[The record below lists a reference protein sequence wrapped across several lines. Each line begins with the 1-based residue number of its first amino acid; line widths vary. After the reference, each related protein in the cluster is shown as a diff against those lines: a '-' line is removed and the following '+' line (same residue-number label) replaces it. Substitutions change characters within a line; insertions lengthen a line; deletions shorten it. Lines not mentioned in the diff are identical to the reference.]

1 MRLHAGALD
10 GEARASFERARAMP
24 IRVIQIGE
32 GIFLRG
38 FVDWLVHRL
47 NESGTFQGRIAVVNP
62 RPSGAHHV
70 HQFQEQDGLYTVLV
84 RGLQDGRPVENAEL
98 VTSVARAFDSTREW
112 AQVLQL
118 ARDPLVE
125 IAVSNTTELGVRYE
139 PVPRPMSDAP
149 PRTYPAKLT
158 QYLHERYLALGWQ
171 ETSRMI
177 VVPCE
182 LIDDNGQ
189 QLRSIVERHAA
200 DWQLGGDFMR
210 WLRDRVEFCDTLV
223 DRIVTPYAGD
233 PPLPYEDAL
242 AVTVEP
248 YYLFA
253 IRGSERLKALWPFE
267 EVGLHVHY
275 ADDIRDFRLQ
285 KLRALNGTHT
295 ALANLGL
302 MAGLETV
309 LEVMQ
314 HPTLSAYV
322 RHLVHGE
329 IVPATERRVSRPKML
344 RDFAHD
350 VLERFQNPY
359 LEHKLRSIATN
370 AVSKARI
377 RLMPTLLDAVE
388 RLGDA
393 RRLTAAVAA
402 VCLAYRPG
410 MEHAAEPD
418 PAADRLRA
426 LWQDDLGASAHAIL
440 SDAELWSA
448 DLTQVPGV
456 LDGWIRFVEMALREG
471 PVQAV
476 ASL

>member
-1 MRLHAGALD
+1 MD
-10 GEARASFERARAMP
+10 GETRASFERARTMP

-38 FVDWLVHRL
+38 FVDWLVHHL

-62 RPSGAHHV
+62 RPSGAHHI

-84 RGLQDGRPVENAEL
+84 RGLQDGRPVENMEL
-98 VTSVARAFDSTREW
+98 VTSVARALDSTREW
-112 AQVLQL
+112 AQILRF

-139 PVPRPMSDAP
+139 AMPRPTADAP
-149 PRTYPAKLT
+149 PGTYPAKLT

-171 ETSRMI
+171 ETGRMI

-200 DWQLGGDFMR
+200 DWRLGGDFMR
-210 WLRDRVEFCDTLV
+210 WLHERVEFCDTLV

-267 EVGLHVHY
+267 DVGLCVQY

-309 LEVMQ
+309 LGVMG
-314 HPTLSAYV
+314 HPTLSRFV
-322 RHLVHGE
+322 HQLVQDE
-329 IVPATERRVSRPKML
+329 IVPATESRVTRPERL
-344 RDFAHD
+344 RDFARN

-359 LEHKLRSIATN
+359 LEHNLRSIATN
-370 AVSKARI
+370 AISKARI
-377 RLMPTLLDAVE
+377 RLVPTLLDAVE
-388 RLGDA
+388 RFGDA
-393 RRLTAAVAA
+393 KRLTAAIAA

-418 PAADRLRA
+418 PAGPRLKG
-426 LWQDDLGASAHAIL
+426 LWQDDVEASARAIL
-440 SDAELWSA
+440 SDTELWST

-456 LDGWIRFVEMALREG
+456 LDGWTRFVDLVLRVG

>member
-1 MRLHAGALD
+1 MRLHAGALE

-24 IRVIQIGE
+24 VRVVQIGE

-47 NESGTFQGRIAVVNP
+47 NESGAFQGRIAVVNP
-62 RPSGAHHV
+62 RPSGAHHI
-70 HQFQEQDGLYTVLV
+70 QQWQEQDGLYTVLV
-84 RGLQDGRPVENAEL
+84 RGLRDGRSVQYAEV
-98 VTSVARAFDSTREW
+98 VTSVARAYDSTRAWE
-112 AQVLQL
+112 QVLEL

-125 IAVSNTTELGVRYE
+125 IAVSNTTELGIRYE
-139 PVPRPMSDAP
+139 PVPRPTADVP
-149 PRTYPAKLT
+149 PATYPAKLT
-158 QYLHERYLALGWQ
+158 QFLYERYAALGWQ
-171 ETSRMI
+171 EESRLI

-189 QLRSIVERHAA
+189 QLRSMVERHAA
-200 DWQLGGDFMR
+200 DWQLGKDFDR
-210 WLRDRVEFCDTLV
+210 WLPARVEFCDTLV
-223 DRIVTPYAGD
+223 DRIVTPYTGD
-233 PPLPYEDAL
+233 PPLAYEDHL

-253 IRGSERLKALWPFE
+253 IRGSDRLKSLWPFE
-267 EVGLHVHY
+267 DVGLNVHY

-309 LEVMQ
+309 LDVMK
-314 HPTLSAYV
+314 HPTLSRYV
-322 RHLVHGE
+322 HQLVEEE
-329 IVPATERRVSRPKML
+329 IVPATEPRVSQPERL
-344 RDFAHD
+344 RAFARD

-359 LEHKLRSIATN
+359 LEHRLRSIAMN
-370 AVSKARI
+370 AISKARI
-377 RLMPTLLDAVE
+377 RLVPTLVDAVE
-388 RLGDA
+388 RSGDA

-402 VCLAYRPG
+402 ICLAYRPG
-410 MEHAAEPD
+410 MEHTAEPD
-418 PAADRLRA
+418 PAAERLRGW
-426 LWQDDLGASAHAIL
+426 WQNDLSASAQAIL
-440 SDAELWSA
+440 SDTALWST

-456 LDGWIRFVEMALREG
+456 LEGWVRFVDTALRQG